1 MSLYLGIDIGGSS
14 IKYGWGNSE
23 GLRHFDSIPIL
34 HKTMEHFMQQA
45 STLLSIVDDKV
56 SLQHI
61 KGIGI
66 GSPGT
71 IDVHSGKTC
80 GVNPNL
86 PFWINYRPSDIIPSF
101 IKAPVFCDNDA
112 NLMALAE
119 AYHHNCKQLL
129 GITVG
134 SGIGGGLVLN
144 GELFHGCNGYA
155 GEFGHLRA
163 VKGGLLCN
171 CGKHGCLE
179 AYASADGLRRRL
191 GKDDPKYLCIELSQ
205 LLNLQDS
212 IVMDAIEEA
221 HSLLVTAIVNIVTLL
236 DLECIVLGGGAM
248 DAGLYSIERIARDV
262 ETELPLANKGK
273 VRLLKAYHGN
283 KAGVIGAILLA
294 EKGIS

>member
-14 IKYGWGNSE
+14 FKYGWGNSE
-23 GLRHFDSIPIL
+23 GLRHFDSIPIK
-34 HKTMEHFMQQA
+34 HKTMEHFLQQA

-61 KGIGI
+61 KAIGI

-71 IDVHSGKTC
+71 IETNSGKTC

-86 PFWINYRPSDIIPSF
+86 PFWINYRPSDIIPAF
-101 IKAPVFCDNDA
+101 VKAPVFCDNDA

-119 AYHHNCKQLL
+119 ANHYHCNHFL

-144 GELFHGCNGYA
+144 GELFHGSNGFA
-155 GEFGHLRA
+155 GEFGHLCA
-163 VKGGLLCN
+163 VKEGLLCN

-191 GKDDPKYLCIELSQ
+191 GKKDPKYLNIDLKA
-205 LLNLQDS
+205 LLKSQDS
-212 IVMDAIEEA
+212 FALEAIEEA
-221 HSLLVTAIVNIVTLL
+221 HSLLVTSIVNIVTLL
-236 DLECIVLGGGAM
+236 DLECVALGGGAM
-248 DAGLYSIERIARDV
+248 DAGLYEINRIERDV
-262 ETELPLANKGK
+262 KISLPAANKGR
-273 VRLLKAYHGN
+273 VRVLKAYHGN
-283 KAGVIGAILLA
+283 KAGVMGAILLA